1 MSASHAVRLAREGA
15 DVIAIDIAGPVTE
28 FDRYS
33 GATPEELAETAR
45 LVGAKGRRVLARAVD
60 VHDGE
65 AMAGV
70 VADGSQVGGRLDVVV
85 ANAGLVNWSRF
96 WEMSEDQWRSM
107 IGRRTGGVHHPFCAS
122 VGRQN
127 LDDPGASDLSR
138 AVTATQREPPRCDPA
153 GPGQEA
159 VARERRRNRR
169 RSRIAS
175 RQARAALSSA
185 APTNATKRSSA
196 LM

>member
-1 MSASHAVRLAREGA
+1 MRLAREGA

-107 IGRRTGGVHHPFCAS
+107 IDVNLTGVWQTFKA
-122 VGRQN
+122 
-127 LDDPGASDLSR
+127 
-138 AVTATQREPPRCDPA
+138 ATPCDR
-153 GPGQEA
+153 G
-159 VARERRRNRR
+159 RER
-169 RSRIAS
+169 
-175 RQARAALSSA
+175 AR
-185 APTNATKRSSA
+185 
-196 LM
+196 